1 MVRASTSFPA
11 VIYEDS
17 ENLDNH
23 ENHDNHDES
32 VRVGKVAEIMGRYYT
47 RIAEIVEEEIMK
59 QNELA
64 GIKPEDT
71 TSQSTELSTIV
82 DNQVQVEAE
91 PDDSSEAE
99 FDTQEPLDIIHK
111 SRRTVKRISTA
122 FNRTDDDMKKLERE
136 GQILSIVIK
145 NLNAISRK
153 YFGE

>member
-1 MVRASTSFPA
+1 MVKARTSFPS
-11 VIYEDS
+11 VIYED
-17 ENLDNH
+17 NDH
-23 ENHDNHDES
+23 HDES
-32 VRVGKVAEIMGRYYT
+32 VRVGKVADIMGRYYT
-47 RIAEIVEEEIMK
+47 RIAEIVQEEIMK

-82 DNQVQVEAE
+82 DSQDQVNPE
-91 PDDSSEAE
+91 PDVSSEAE